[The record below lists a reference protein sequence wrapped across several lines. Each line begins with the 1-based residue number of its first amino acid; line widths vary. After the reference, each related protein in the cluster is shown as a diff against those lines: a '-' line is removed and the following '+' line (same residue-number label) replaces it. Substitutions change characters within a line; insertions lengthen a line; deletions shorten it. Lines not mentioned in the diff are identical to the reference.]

1 MFLKVIAE
9 EIIEGQGET
18 KLAVVHGTSH
28 FSILLFLPTQNTT
41 NCQEIICRYRLAQKL
56 QWCQGACPVVS
67 LGSW

>member
-56 QWCQGACPVVS
+56 
-67 LGSW
+67 